1 MTGRQNLPSSECYL
15 VRRALDEQHPAAL
28 VGWQLGRVSQAQALG
43 HGGRRLAVQQ
53 VAGELGKHPRSAEEA
68 DQGPSPA
75 DLDQV
80 DAHDPSDVV
89 CSSASTTVATE
100 SETSYTERKS
110 STNKSAFT
118 SPGSFGALSSRTA
131 ARRRDRRR
139 YAQVRA
145 VLHIHV

>member
-80 DAHDPSDVV
+80 DAHDPVRRRLLIRLHDRRDRIRDVV
-89 CSSASTTVATE
+89 
-100 SETSYTERKS
+100 TERKS